1 MSAFELSRRAVLVGI
16 GALTV
21 SQVGVIRSAFAQPG
35 TLSGVHVDVSPLIE
49 PTANWV
55 AQTLPRATV
64 GALAA
69 AGRSRKGVSLR
80 INYVILG
87 ANVGGE
93 CGASPDQMVGIVTVG
108 GAEWPLRASTRY
120 WPSPVDNTMIEASN
134 FRRVSRLS
142 QAFAF
147 WVARG
152 L

>member
-1 MSAFELSRRAVLVGI
+1 MSAFELSRRAVLVGV

-21 SQVGVIRSAFAQPG
+21 SQVGVIRSAFAQPD

-49 PTANWV
+49 PTASWV

-64 GALAA
+64 EALAA
-69 AGRSRKGVSLR
+69 AGRSGKGVSLR

-87 ANVGGE
+87 PKVGGE

-152 L
+152 A

>member
-49 PTANWV
+49 PTASWV

-64 GALAA
+64 EALAA
-69 AGRSRKGVSLR
+69 AGRSGKGVSLR
-80 INYVILG
+80 INHVILG
-87 ANVGGE
+87 SNVGGE
-93 CGASPDQMVGIVTVG
+93 CGASPDQMVGVVTAG

-120 WPSPVDNTMIEASN
+120 RPSPVMMIEASN
-134 FRRVSRLS
+134 LRRVCRLS

-147 WVARG
+147 WFARG
-152 L
+152 V

>member
-16 GALTV
+16 GALPI

-35 TLSGVHVDVSPLIE
+35 TFSGVHVDVSPLIE
-49 PTANWV
+49 PTASWV

-64 GALAA
+64 EALAA
-69 AGRSRKGVSLR
+69 AGRSGKGVSLR
-80 INYVILG
+80 INHVILG
-87 ANVGGE
+87 SNVGGE
-93 CGASPDQMVGIVTVG
+93 CGASPDQMVGVVTA
-108 GAEWPLRASTRY
+108 GAEWPLRASNRY

-152 L
+152 M

>member
-16 GALTV
+16 AALTV
-21 SQVGVIRSAFAQPG
+21 SRVGVIRPAFAQPG

-49 PTANWV
+49 PTASWV

-64 GALAA
+64 EALAA
-69 AGRSRKGVSLR
+69 AGRSGTGISLR
-80 INYVILG
+80 INYVMLG
-87 ANVGGE
+87 SNMGGE
-93 CGASPDQMVGIVTVG
+93 CGPSRDQMVGVVTAS
-108 GAEWPLRASTRY
+108 GAEWPLRASNSY

-142 QAFAF
+142 RVFAF

-152 L
+152 V